1 MALVVKDRVK
11 ETTSTT
17 GTGTIT
23 LSGAAS
29 GYQSFSAVGDGNTT
43 YYAIIDVENSDWEI
57 GLGTYTASGTTL
69 SRDTVLESSNA
80 GSLVNFS
87 AGTKT
92 VFSTYPAEKSVFT
105 DDLPTAVSELTND
118 SGYITGNQSIT
129 LSGDVS
135 GTGTTSISVSLAAD
149 SVGSNEIAANS
160 VSASELNVTGDGTS
174 TQFLRSDGDGS
185 FTWAVPTDTNTTY
198 SAGSGLTLTGT
209 TFSNSSP
216 DQTVSLTGSGAT
228 SISGTYPSFTI
239 SSTDTNTTYTAGS
252 GLSLS
257 GTTFSN
263 SAPDQ
268 TVSLTGSGATS
279 ISGTY
284 PSFTISSTDTN
295 TTYSAGTGMALT
307 GTTFSIGQDVA
318 TGNSP
323 TFANLYVGANIYHQG
338 DTDTRILFG
347 TNTITMV
354 TGNSSEITVN
364 ATGVRLGD
372 SGNGYFQPVTG
383 NYGSVQIDGGAHGG
397 WEGYS
402 IGGRAVFMHDNAS
415 GTGLY
420 NDADNEWLLYCAHNG
435 HTGFY
440 ANGVERARL
449 ETDGDLHADGNVIA
463 YSTTISDER
472 LKENIVGIDGAL
484 DKVAQLN
491 GYTFTYKTDGKISAG
506 LIAQE
511 VEKVL
516 PEAVSER
523 KLPLKINDGN
533 QYKILNYDA
542 IHGLLIEAIKE
553 LTARIEDLESKK

>member
-105 DDLPTAVSELTND
+105 DDVPTAVSELTND

-252 GLSLS
+252 GLS
-257 GTTFSN
+257 
-263 SAPDQ
+263 
-268 TVSLTGSGATS
+268 
-279 ISGTY
+279 
-284 PSFTISSTDTN
+284 
-295 TTYSAGTGMALT
+295 LT